1 VPDILF
7 MLRFKAVLAELKIVN
22 GQLSGVYINA
32 NDERRNAINNRAKCI
47 YRDIKRKLHVVDQKW
62 NQSANTMG
70 PCEAHLTTYGKVK
83 ELAIGSFGEWSDD
96 VLIVIKACA
105 ASIAHFTWQESGY
118 SDEEDACAI
127 LTTYCFKKLAIL
139 SLREVAVLLRNRVN
153 QIGIGNKEIRKN
165 NKQYNI
171 RATVLERLIS
181 QDLNMLAC
189 TRPCVI
195 KAFLA
200 ISIFNN

>member
-1 VPDILF
+1 L
-7 MLRFKAVLAELKIVN
+7 
-22 GQLSGVYINA
+22 
-32 NDERRNAINNRAKCI
+32 
-47 YRDIKRKLHVVDQKW
+47 
-62 NQSANTMG
+62 
-70 PCEAHLTTYGKVK
+70 
-83 ELAIGSFGEWSDD
+83 
-96 VLIVIKACA
+96 KACA
-105 ASIAHFTWQESGY
+105 ASIAHFTRFTWQESGY
-118 SDEEDACAI
+118 SDEDDACAI

-165 NKQYNI
+165 NKQYNM

-189 TRPCVI
+189 TRSCVI
-195 KAFLA
+195 KAFSA